1 MTPDNETLGS
11 LRDILNIL
19 FKHKAKMITI
29 FATIVITVTVGSF
42 LMAPV
47 YEASSK
53 VLVKFGR
60 ENVFTPTSPAAG
72 GNQPILFD
80 SSREERLNSEIEIF
94 RGRNLIETSITKLG
108 ATTIYPDIDQKPLIP
123 RPWAKELTPLE
134 KATIAF
140 EKKLSIEGVKKS
152 DVIEI
157 KFEHKDPVIAAQ
169 AVNGLTDAFLEHHLS
184 VYKQSQQYSFFDD
197 QVKLLEQKL
206 KDSENELEGIKR
218 GNNISS
224 LQEQKTLLLKQ
235 ISDLE
240 TELARTRGEISENE
254 GKMYALKAGASAN
267 LAELKL
273 GTETELNPYAISS
286 IRSRLAELKM
296 KEEELLAKY
305 TEESIMVTNVRK
317 EIETAQ
323 ALLNKE
329 EKIYHDKAVNS
340 ITHNLNALRGKE
352 GSQQKHLA
360 GYQQELDRINT
371 IELRLKELERDVKLN
386 EENYQLYIKNM
397 EEARISDAMDSQK
410 IANISV
416 IEPAQP
422 PIKPVKP
429 KKLLN
434 ILLSLILGSFAALG
448 VAFSSEY
455 LSHTFNNSTE
465 VKSKLGVNVLASIP
479 EMKGN

>member
-19 FKHKAKMITI
+19 FKHKARMITI

-60 ENVFTPTSPAAG
+60 ENVFTPTSPTAG

-94 RGRNLIETSITKLG
+94 RGRNLIETALTKLG
-108 ATTIYPDIDQKPLIP
+108 VTTIYPTIDQKPLIP

-134 KATIAF
+134 KATMAF

-157 KFEHKDPVIAAQ
+157 KFEHTDPVIAAQ
-169 AVNGLTDAFLEHHLS
+169 AVNSLTDAFLDHHLL
-184 VYKQSQQYSFFDD
+184 VYKQSQQYSFFDE
-197 QVKLLEQKL
+197 QVKLLDKKL
-206 KDSENELEGIKR
+206 KDSENELEGLR
-218 GNNISS
+218 RQHNISS
-224 LQEQKTLLLKQ
+224 LEEQKTLLLNQ
-235 ISDLE
+235 ISGLE
-240 TELARTRGEISENE
+240 VELAGTRSAISENE
-254 GKMYALKAGASAN
+254 GKMSALKAGGSSN

-286 IRSRLAELKM
+286 IRNRLSELKL

-317 EIETAQ
+317 EIQTAQ
-323 ALLNKE
+323 DLLNKE
-329 EKIYHDKAVNS
+329 EKTYHDKSVTS
-340 ITHNLNALRGKE
+340 ITHDLTALRSKE
-352 GSQQKHLA
+352 ASQRAHLEEYREA
-360 GYQQELDRINT
+360 LSRINT

-434 ILLSLILGSFAALG
+434 ILLSIILGSFAALG

-455 LSHTFNNSTE
+455 LSHTFNNSAE
-465 VKSKLGVNVLASIP
+465 VKSKLGIQVLATIP
-479 EMKGN
+479 ELKQ

>member
-1 MTPDNETLGS
+1 MTPETEPLGS
-11 LRDILNIL
+11 LRDLLNIL
-19 FKHKAKMITI
+19 FKHRSKMLII

-42 LMAPV
+42 IMAPV
-47 YEASSK
+47 YEASSR

-60 ENVFTPTSPAAG
+60 ENVFTPTSPTAG

-94 RGRNLIETSITKLG
+94 KGRNLIQTALTNLG
-108 ATTIYPDIDQKPLIP
+108 VNTIYPTIDQKPLIP
-123 RPWAKELTPLE
+123 RPWSKELTPIE
-134 KATIAF
+134 KATLAF
-140 EKKLSIEGVKKS
+140 EKKLTIEGVKKS

-157 KFEHKDPVIAAQ
+157 KFEHKDPVIASQ
-169 AVNGLTDAFLEHHLS
+169 AVNNLIDAFLDHHLT
-184 VYKQSQQYSFFDD
+184 VYKQSQHYSFFDE
-197 QVKLLEQKL
+197 QVKLLEKKL
-206 KDSENELEGIKR
+206 KDSENELESIR
-218 GNNISS
+218 RQHNISS
-224 LQEQKTLLLKQ
+224 LEEQKTLLLNQ
-235 ISDLE
+235 ISALE
-240 TELARTRGEISENE
+240 TELAKTRGEISENE

-273 GTETELNPYAISS
+273 GTETELNPQSISA
-286 IRSRLAELKM
+286 IRSRLTDLRL

-317 EIETAQ
+317 EIQTAQ
-323 ALLNKE
+323 DLLNKE
-329 EKIYHDKAVNS
+329 ERNYHDKAVNS
-340 ITHNLNALRGKE
+340 ITHNLNALRSKE
-352 GSQQKHLA
+352 GSQRKYLEE
-360 GYQQELDRINT
+360 YQQELNRINT
-371 IELRLKELERDVKLN
+371 IEMRLKELAREVKLN

-448 VAFSSEY
+448 IAFSAEY
-455 LSHTFNNSTE
+455 LSHTFNNSAE
-465 VKSKLGVNVLASIP
+465 VKSKLGVNVLATIP
-479 EMKGN
+479 DMKQ